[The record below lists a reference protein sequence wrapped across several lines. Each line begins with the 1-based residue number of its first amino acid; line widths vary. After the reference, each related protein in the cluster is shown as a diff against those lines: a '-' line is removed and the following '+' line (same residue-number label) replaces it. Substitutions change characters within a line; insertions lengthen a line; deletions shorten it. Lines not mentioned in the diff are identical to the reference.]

1 MNDNNSM
8 AVDTESWFI
17 PFDIINIICLF
28 IVILFAIIFLF
39 IIVYD
44 KTCHTVPMMLVAN
57 SCLAELLITCDL
69 FWMAIFALENDLKQQ
84 QYMDSFCIFRGYAIY
99 TTCFTQNYS
108 YLLQAIYR
116 YMSIVHPTRLFW
128 RSKRVQI
135 FFHRFKL
142 VHRDD
147 QICQMSLNLSVVT
160 VYNVVLLYLIP
171 VNGTIFIYFKLV
183 RYVKEMSTHVTSAN
197 TLLRAQRELKMV
209 HRIVV
214 LVSLL
219 VAFGLPYAIFI
230 FMGFFT
236 QPPKYHFRIAY
247 TAISVSLI
255 IIMIT
260 IFQSTEP
267 LKAFV
272 KKKISRR
279 PMITVQTA
287 E

>member
-1 MNDNNSM
+1 
-8 AVDTESWFI
+8 
-17 PFDIINIICLF
+17 
-28 IVILFAIIFLF
+28 
-39 IIVYD
+39 
-44 KTCHTVPMMLVAN
+44 MMLVAN
-57 SCLAELLITCDL
+57 SCLAELLITCNL
-69 FWMAIFALENDLKQQ
+69 FWMAIFALENDVKQQ

-108 YLLQAIYR
+108 YFLQAIYR

-135 FFHRFKL
+135 FFIGLSWFIGIICVFPHLFTGRI
-142 VHRDD
+142 VYHVDD

-197 TLLRAQRELKMV
+197 TLLRAQRELNMV

-236 QPPKYHFRIAY
+236 EPPKYHFRIAY
-247 TAISVSLI
+247 TSISVSLI

-260 IFQSTEP
+260 IFQSIEP

-272 KKKISRR
+272 KKKINRR
-279 PMITVQTA
+279 PIMTVQTA